1 MQSSYLDCSNC
12 KKLGHE
18 IETMKEQLREREEKL
33 KILLQQ
39 LNENMS
45 KAKKDRLALENENHR
60 IKIKYAQSKVGQ
72 MLRGASSKSTPNLT
86 DVVIKEDALR
96 VER

>member
-45 KAKKDRLALENENHR
+45 KAKKDRLALENGSQLIAASMSVHVRTKQQLLNTFR
-60 IKIKYAQSKVGQ
+60 GNSQC
-72 MLRGASSKSTPNLT
+72 LRRGNKH
-86 DVVIKEDALR
+86 
-96 VER
+96 

>member
-1 MQSSYLDCSNC
+1 
-12 KKLGHE
+12 
-18 IETMKEQLREREEKL
+18 MKEQLREREEKL

-72 MLRGASSKSTPNLT
+72 MLRAASSKSTPNLT